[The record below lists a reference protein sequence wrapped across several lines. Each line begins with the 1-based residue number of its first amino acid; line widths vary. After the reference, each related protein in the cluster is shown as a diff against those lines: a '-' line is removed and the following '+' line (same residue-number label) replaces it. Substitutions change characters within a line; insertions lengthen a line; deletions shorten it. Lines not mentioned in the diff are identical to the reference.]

1 MKKLFSLHFGK
12 FDQQIK
18 NNERFLFRV
27 PLIIN
32 QALRIN
38 FGLASKMTFLL
49 WCVCGGL
56 LLHMFESTFFSML
69 MKPVYETPIDTAQ
82 DVIDRGLPVISTP
95 YKQSLLEKNKKSSA
109 YTTRTLA
116 ERTIVPEVISS

>member
-1 MKKLFSLHFGK
+1 MNVFF
-12 FDQQIK
+12 
-18 NNERFLFRV
+18 FRV

-38 FGLASKMTFLL
+38 FGLAFKMTFLL

-56 LLHMFESTFFSML
+56 LLHMFESIFLSML

-82 DVIDRGLPVISTP
+82 DVLDRGLPVIYPPGRESLVEI
-95 YKQSLLEKNKKSSA
+95 YKNSPSSI
-109 YTTRTLA
+109 TSQLA
-116 ERTIVPEVISS
+116 ERAIVAKVIF

>member
-1 MKKLFSLHFGK
+1 MMKVSF
-12 FDQQIK
+12 
-18 NNERFLFRV
+18 FRV

-38 FGLASKMTFLL
+38 FGLAFKMIFLL

-69 MKPVYETPIDTAQ
+69 IKPVYERPIDTAQ
-82 DVIDRGLPVISTP
+82 DVLDSGLNVISGP
-95 YKQSLLEKNKKSSA
+95 ERESWLEIWKNSPSNIN
-109 YTTRTLA
+109 RQLA
-116 ERTIVPEVISS
+116 ERTIVPKVIF

>member
-1 MKKLFSLHFGK
+1 MMKVSF
-12 FDQQIK
+12 
-18 NNERFLFRV
+18 FRV

-82 DVIDRGLPVISTP
+82 DVLDRGLPVIYPPGRESLVEVLKNSPSDTT
-95 YKQSLLEKNKKSSA
+95 KQ
-109 YTTRTLA
+109 LA
-116 ERTIVPEVISS
+116 ETAIIAKVIFFCYI

>member
-1 MKKLFSLHFGK
+1 MNVSF
-12 FDQQIK
+12 I
-18 NNERFLFRV
+18 RV

-69 MKPVYETPIDTAQ
+69 IKPVYETPINTAQ
-82 DVIDRGLPVISTP
+82 DVLDRGLTVIDSP
-95 YKQSLLEKNKKSSA
+95 GAVSLVEILKNSPSSI
-109 YTTRTLA
+109 TRQLA
-116 ERTIVPEVISS
+116 ERTIVPKVIFH